1 MTKKGYEKFWQTK
14 KDEIE
19 KNFHGV

>member
-1 MTKKGYEKFWQTK
+1 MEDNRK

-19 KNFHGV
+19 KNLN